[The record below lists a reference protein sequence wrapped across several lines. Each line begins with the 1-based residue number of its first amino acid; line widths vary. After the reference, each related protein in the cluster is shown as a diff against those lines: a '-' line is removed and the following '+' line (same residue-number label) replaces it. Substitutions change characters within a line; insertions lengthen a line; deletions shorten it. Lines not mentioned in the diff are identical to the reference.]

1 MSMAEG
7 EKVPILRGSQLTHGT
22 RPRMVGTT
30 IIRVAYGLDA
40 SDKGPGYEYVLGA
53 KRAMHCFN
61 TVFQPG
67 RYLVQ
72 TFPWLRYVPAWFPG
86 ASFQRQFSA
95 WRPVVSNT
103 RDAPWA
109 AAAQKRV
116 GSYFFVRLR
125 SLEVV
130 ALQKEESEI
139 LPPSMFSSLIER
151 IEQGEEDEAGAKA
164 ALASAFLGE
173 YS

>member
-53 KRAMHCFN
+53 ERAMHCFN

-86 ASFQRQFSA
+86 ASFQR
-95 WRPVVSNT
+95 
-103 RDAPWA
+103 
-109 AAAQKRV
+109 
-116 GSYFFVRLR
+116 
-125 SLEVV
+125 V
-130 ALQKEESEI
+130 A
-139 LPPSMFSSLIER
+139 R
-151 IEQGEEDEAGAKA
+151 EART
-164 ALASAFLGE
+164 LASAMKEAPYDAAKQAIVSLTCIDSSRVECSDSKTAGQLPLLSLRCSTRIKRFPR
-173 YS
+173 SS